1 MGNDGG
7 SIPTRREL
15 VREAARAPTTAQLKE
30 TQREQQEHFWATC
43 PLSHKALA
51 RPIVSDSVGN
61 LYNKDAVL
69 QFLLPGD
76 DGEGISSKSDCEEV
90 LCGRVKSLRDVVE
103 LHFEVDT
110 ELSEHPAD
118 RVNAHRHQR
127 REGWICPITAKPVG
141 PGMKTVYLVPCGHV
155 FAEEAIRQL
164 KGEKCLQCN
173 EPYAEE
179 NIISILPTK
188 EEDKQRMIA
197 RGQKLAEQGLTH
209 SLKKAPGSK
218 KRKKHATT
226 ENTTD
231 VPSGSTEKADTAS
244 APKPKNQINTG
255 TPTPA
260 SSGNGIKNASTASLA
275 ARVLEEENEK
285 KKRRKMMGRNENLDS
300 LFTKKDDGKKSA
312 DFMTRGFSIPAARR

>member
-1 MGNDGG
+1 
-7 SIPTRREL
+7 
-15 VREAARAPTTAQLKE
+15 
-30 TQREQQEHFWATC
+30 
-43 PLSHKALA
+43 
-51 RPIVSDSVGN
+51 
-61 LYNKDAVL
+61 
-69 QFLLPGD
+69 
-76 DGEGISSKSDCEEV
+76 
-90 LCGRVKSLRDVVE
+90 
-103 LHFEVDT
+103 
-110 ELSEHPAD
+110 
-118 RVNAHRHQR
+118 
-127 REGWICPITAKPVG
+127 
-141 PGMKTVYLVPCGHV
+141 
-155 FAEEAIRQL
+155 
-164 KGEKCLQCN
+164 
-173 EPYAEE
+173 
-179 NIISILPTK
+179 
-188 EEDKQRMIA
+188 MIA